1 MTMALI
7 GKEDSIRATAQV
19 AFVSPGACAE
29 LADAV
34 VAAGHEVRTYASWA
48 EWSERAAADATDL
61 VFCDV
66 SVEGDV
72 PAGLEAPV
80 LRVDASGFTVADTL
94 SALLALATE
103 LAGRQA
109 RLRDLEH
116 VVEGLRSGAA
126 IVGNTPVMRR
136 LQSSVCRAAECDAT
150 VLIEG
155 PAGAGKSLAARVIHL
170 KSRRSDQPIVVRECD
185 TLSADEL
192 TKELQ
197 ACADTTLVLEAVD
210 RLPANAQAV
219 LVKHIKERASS
230 RAPSLVR
237 IVATTSA
244 HIPELVARGAFREDL
259 FYRLHAFPILVPG
272 LHERVDDVQLL
283 AEAILNAGVSESG
296 RSHAGITEDARMLL
310 ENMQWPGNVAQLEAT
325 IRRSEALAAGAPI
338 DREHVLAPAAAT
350 PATTGAPAAAAQSA
364 PSSEGELTE
373 DCIRPFEEEE
383 KYLLGRALQATKGNV
398 RRAAQLLG
406 IGRATLYRKIQQY
419 HLRLH

>member
-48 EWSERAAADATDL
+48 EYSERAAADATDL

-80 LRVDASGFTVADTL
+80 LRVDASGFAVADTL

-219 LVKHIKERASS
+219 LVKHLKERSSS

-272 LHERVDDVQLL
+272 LHERVD
-283 AEAILNAGVSESG
+283 G
-296 RSHAGITEDARMLL
+296 
-310 ENMQWPGNVAQLEAT
+310 
-325 IRRSEALAAGAPI
+325 
-338 DREHVLAPAAAT
+338 
-350 PATTGAPAAAAQSA
+350 
-364 PSSEGELTE
+364 
-373 DCIRPFEEEE
+373 
-383 KYLLGRALQATKGNV
+383 
-398 RRAAQLLG
+398 
-406 IGRATLYRKIQQY
+406 
-419 HLRLH
+419 